1 MTNISITE
9 SGTLEDNLSYIQSAA
24 GELFIHAGCSSR
36 LYHTGGRAILNVNC
50 PVDYADVVVAEI
62 KDKVAE
68 IIAIKYKYD
77 FFKSTL
83 SVGGLKSVEKEI
95 LFASLIAADLDDDK
109 KYAFDKIKN
118 SQEIAV
124 DGLFNFRL
132 KLLKKKW
139 QEVAECIPQCFLNT
153 QLKEFITYLTENKK
167 KRVYVDGETVYD
179 SHYRRLKRTS
189 LLGGENAKIV
199 REVLLSNCGEVE
211 LNGQIPQ
218 EDEFYLKEYYCD
230 KIFFTRAGN
239 GNCLN

>member
-1 MTNISITE
+1 V
-9 SGTLEDNLSYIQSAA
+9 LS
-24 GELFIHAGCSSR
+24 
-36 LYHTGGRAILNVNC
+36 VNC

-77 FFKSTL
+77 FFKSVL
-83 SVGGLKSVEKEI
+83 RVGGLKSVEKEI

-109 KYAFDKIKN
+109 KYAFDRIKN
-118 SQEIAV
+118 LQEIAV

-132 KLLKKKW
+132 KLLKRKW

-211 LNGQIPQ
+211 LNGQIPS

-230 KIFFTRAGN
+230 KIFFTRARN